1 VTVLTTWEM
10 RTYSASWEG
19 VDDDS
24 LNDEEDGDEVADDTP
39 STQIVDPIGEEAI
52 QSLSSS

>member
-1 VTVLTTWEM
+1 MQTHP
-10 RTYSASWEG
+10 SSGEG

-24 LNDEEDGDEVADDTP
+24 LNHEKNGDDVADDTP
-39 STQIVDPIGEEAI
+39 STQIVDPIGEEAV